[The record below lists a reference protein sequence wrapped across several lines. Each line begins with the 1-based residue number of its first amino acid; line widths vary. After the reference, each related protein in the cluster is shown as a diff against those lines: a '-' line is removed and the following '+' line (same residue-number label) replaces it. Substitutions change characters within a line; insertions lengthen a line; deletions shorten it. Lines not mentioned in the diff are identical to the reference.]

1 MVKSEKKEFIAM
13 GFDPLFKKM
22 YGDVNYTNK
31 AAALIGIVLSI
42 PYEDIKD
49 RIDVVGNEKLRN
61 NKSDKQQA
69 RDVLLKIQL
78 HSEYHFV
85 NLEANLFGYNQELI
99 DRNASYISDI
109 YSSQLDESDGYSLLN
124 PVIQINFNKPINK
137 IKTGNPYDIYSLKN
151 DDDYVLTDMIKI
163 INVDIVKCFDLW
175 YNGDIEKFTSSE
187 QNIIRVGALHYI
199 SNDND
204 FRKCLGEINMDKDV
218 KDKIER
224 DMDEYQRDKNLVR
237 VYDAQKRRDA
247 EWDSLFKDLYKDRD
261 LLNDER
267 QQFDKER
274 QQMESDKQQM
284 ESDKQQMESDKQ
296 QIESDKRQLDIE
308 KENVNNKIVM
318 MTKVLYDVG
327 KSVQEISDYL
337 NISIDEVNDNMSK

>member
-1 MVKSEKKEFIAM
+1 M
-13 GFDPLFKKM
+13 
-22 YGDVNYTNK
+22 
-31 AAALIGIVLSI
+31 
-42 PYEDIKD
+42 
-49 RIDVVGNEKLRN
+49 
-61 NKSDKQQA
+61 
-69 RDVLLKIQL
+69 
-78 HSEYHFV
+78 
-85 NLEANLFGYNQELI
+85 FGYNQELI

-175 YNGDIEKFTSSE
+175 YNGGIEKFTSSE

-247 EWDSLFKDLYKDRD
+247 EWDSLFKQHVIDEKQK
-261 LLNDER
+261 LL
-267 QQFDKER
+267 Q
-274 QQMESDKQQM
+274 
-284 ESDKQQMESDKQ
+284 
-296 QIESDKRQLDIE
+296 E
-308 KENVNNKIVM
+308 KINIA
-318 MTKVLYDVG
+318 KVLKDAGVG
-327 KSVQEISDYL
+327 IEEISNRL
-337 NISIDEVNDNMSK
+337 NLSIDEINNYI

>member
-247 EWDSLFKDLYKDRD
+247 EWDSLFRELYKDRD
-261 LLNDER
+261 LLNDERQQFDKER

-284 ESDKQQMESDKQ
+284 ESDKQHVIDEKQ
-296 QIESDKRQLDIE
+296 KLLQE
-308 KENVNNKIVM
+308 KINIA
-318 MTKVLYDVG
+318 KVLKDAGVG
-327 KSVQEISDYL
+327 IEEISNRL
-337 NISIDEVNDNMSK
+337 NLSIDEINNYI